1 MNSLVFLF
9 LAAIF
14 AGFSLLKLPAVSFV
28 PDLQPFFQIVG
39 VLAIIIFS
47 FVILYMALKAL
58 FNKGWR

>member
-14 AGFSLLKLPAVSFV
+14 AGFSLIKLPPVSFV
-28 PDLQPFFQIVG
+28 PELQPFFLIVG
-39 VLAIIIFS
+39 VLAIVIFS
-47 FVILYMALKAL
+47 FALLYMALKAL